1 MYLQHFGLRQ
11 LPFTLTPNTGFFFGL
26 APHVEA
32 LQVLQMALET
42 GEGFIKVTG
51 EVGTGKTLVCRKL
64 LNEIPS
70 HYHCAYIPNPYLS
83 PAELRWAVAAD
94 LGIDVEERL
103 DQQQLTRLLHER
115 LLTLNEQGF
124 QVVLVIDEAQ
134 ALPDDSLEALRLFT
148 NLETESRKLL
158 QVVLFGQPELDARL
172 QQAKLRQLRQRI
184 TFSYHLR
191 PLNWDEVQAYMNH
204 RLNIAGFQGKAIFNV
219 KESKLIADA
228 ARGIPRLVN
237 ILAHKSLLLA
247 FGEGAKNVS
256 LVHCRTAIKDT
267 DDVSE
272 HIKKPTFSS
281 LQWLLVGIGF
291 TLSILAVIQLSSA
304 TCCSHWFAQLGEWL

>member
-26 APHVEA
+26 TPHVEA

-64 LNEIPS
+64 LNELPS
-70 HYHCAYIPNPYLS
+70 HFQCAYIPNPYLT

-94 LGIDVEERL
+94 LGIDVEARL
-103 DQQQLTRLLHER
+103 DQQQLTRLIHER
-115 LLTLNEQGF
+115 LLALNEQGF

-158 QVVLFGQPELDARL
+158 QVVLFGQQELDERL
-172 QQAKLRQLRQRI
+172 RQPKFRQLRQRI

-204 RLNIAGFQGKAIFNV
+204 RLSIAGFQGKAIFKM
-219 KESKLIADA
+219 KESKLIANA

-237 ILAHKSLLLA
+237 ILAHKTLLLA

-256 LVHCRTAIKDT
+256 LSHCRAAIKDT
-267 DDVSE
+267 DDASEPINKPSLVSL
-272 HIKKPTFSS
+272 K
-281 LQWLLVGIGF
+281 WLLVCLGF
-291 TLSILAVIQLSSA
+291 TLSIFAVMQLSSA
-304 TCCSHWFAQLGEWL
+304 ACCSHWFAQVGEWL